1 MRELKKLILEDLI
14 IFDIETV
21 RLVDTL
27 KIDTPLFD
35 SWQYKK
41 QREGLSDVDVIKTFV
56 DEAALYP
63 EFAKIVC
70 ISVGVIRGGKLHIKS
85 YNNTD
90 EKVMLEEFSS
100 LLNNLTSSRPK
111 AMFLGFANKGF
122 DEPFITKRM
131 IVNQVELNPL
141 LDTFGLKPWDLTS
154 VDLKEGWKGTSWNNA
169 SLLNITT
176 ALGLPS
182 PKNDISGAD
191 VGRVYYEEGKNGIER
206 ITKYCERDVQAVCDV
221 LMKMRYEPLIE
232 AVYLSEA
239 PETPE
244 IPLLKKLMDGGAYGK
259 KEKAELLETLK
270 KLNVKQREIA
280 FNILNAI
287 PSGAKGKVTK
297 FKKTHI
303 TELKKLL

>member
-1 MRELKKLILEDLI
+1 MKELKKLILENLI

-21 RLVDTL
+21 RLVKDL
-27 KIDTPLFD
+27 EIDTPLFD

-41 QREGLSDVDVIKTFV
+41 KRDGLSDVDVIKTFE

-100 LLNNLTSSRPK
+100 LLNKLTSDRPK
-111 AMFLGFANKGF
+111 ALFLGFANKGF

-141 LDTFGLKPWDLTS
+141 LDTFGMKVWDLTS
-154 VDLKEGWKGTSWNNA
+154 KDLKEGWKGTSWNNA

-182 PKNDISGAD
+182 PKSDITGSD
-191 VGRVYYEEGKNGIER
+191 VGKVYYEEGQKGIER

-232 AVYLSEA
+232 AVYLSET
-239 PETPE
+239 PETVE
-244 IPLLKKLMDGGAYGK
+244 IPLLKKLMDGGTYGK
-259 KEKAELLETLK
+259 KEKAELLEVFK
-270 KLNVKQREIA
+270 KLNLKQREIA

-287 PSGAKGKVTK
+287 PSAAKGKVTK
-297 FKKTHI
+297 FKKSHI
-303 TELKKLL
+303 TELKKAL